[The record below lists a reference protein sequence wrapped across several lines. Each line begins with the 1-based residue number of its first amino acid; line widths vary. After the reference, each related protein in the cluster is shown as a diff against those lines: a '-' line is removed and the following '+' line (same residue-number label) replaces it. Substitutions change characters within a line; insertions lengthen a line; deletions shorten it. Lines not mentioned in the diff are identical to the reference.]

1 MEEISKVKEELPKSY
16 QVINI
21 ERIDDFIFVQTQEKS
36 FLIDKN
42 KKVYDVGNY
51 SHACKIYHMGKDIFA
66 VLEDSYKQDLVNIA
80 NREVYLSHRASYYS
94 GIWKIDDD
102 YVHISGPDYEESPLF
117 NIRTKKFIKPDL
129 EVPVKYGWKL
139 APNLFVYENND
150 YGKGI
155 YQKFIINQN
164 GEVFYNCGSYFP
176 YYEDGNIIL
185 SSSKDDEVIVVHD
198 VLNGAAKSEMLSR
211 SDAIKSNPLVYTAD
225 GGHAKSICFVSGKE
239 FLVVDFNMN
248 ILKKYNLDID
258 SGNAKYKGTG
268 KQDENVK
275 GYYGT
280 MEFSTSN
287 YWNEDVSTPKFVY
300 NENSS
305 LNKYI
310 MNYKK
315 ELENNDINL
324 DVSLMSFEQAK
335 KLGCNKEMNYSYD
348 CSNAP
353 EWVYSTSYWLGSA
366 SGLNNVYV
374 IANTSD
380 EKFMADYKYD
390 NNWSFGIRPIIK
402 VSTSKVK

>member
-1 MEEISKVKEELPKSY
+1 MKKKLFGVIICCILVLGMTGCGDKKEENNNSNNTSKKAINIISGDGTNIGDEISIGTEHFY
-16 QVINI
+16 VI
-21 ERIDDFIFVQTQEKS
+21 
-36 FLIDKN
+36 
-42 KKVYDVGNY
+42 
-51 SHACKIYHMGKDIFA
+51 
-66 VLEDSYKQDLVNIA
+66 DSD
-80 NREVYLSHRASYYS
+80 
-94 GIWKIDDD
+94 
-102 YVHISGPDYEESPLF
+102 
-117 NIRTKKFIKPDL
+117 
-129 EVPVKYGWKL
+129 
-139 APNLFVYENND
+139 ND
-150 YGKGI
+150 YI
-155 YQKFIINQN
+155 
-164 GEVFYNCGSYFP
+164 
-176 YYEDGNIIL
+176 
-185 SSSKDDEVIVVHD
+185 
-198 VLNGAAKSEMLSR
+198 
-211 SDAIKSNPLVYTAD
+211 TAL
-225 GGHAKSICFVSGKE
+225 A
-239 FLVVDFNMN
+239 
-248 ILKKYNLDID
+248 KYNLDID

-275 GYYGT
+275 GDYGT